1 MGLAGGGILRRF
13 SVPIVFVLIVWTLTT
28 HGKYSVSGD
37 EPHYLIIA
45 ESLLVDRDL
54 DLENNYQNGGAR
66 RFGAGGLAAGPH
78 VERNRHGALWSSHDV
93 GLPALLL
100 PVYAVATR
108 VATAVPE
115 DVLRRFR
122 QDHGLFAYSLISM
135 TLTLLTAWGLWL
147 LVSALTRESTPALA
161 AIVTLVFGLTPP
173 IISHAFLVFPDTIA
187 FTVTCGIVWLL
198 CLKPDELTT
207 RRIIVVVAAVGV
219 LPWLHRRYAFLQIGL
234 IAALFI
240 AHRGWF
246 LRQPRTWLAA
256 IAALAFVPQL
266 LMHLWTVLNW
276 GTLGGPQ
283 MLGDLP
289 FKGEWLQT
297 GALGLLL
304 DRERGLLG
312 YAPIYLLVPACWAL
326 GWRRYWPV
334 LIPIVLLYLPMAA
347 YINWHGGFSPAGRYL
362 VPIMPL
368 LVLPVAAALRHR
380 VIRWV
385 AGPLLAFQVAIL
397 FVIWNT
403 PRTLWPKEQAGNQA
417 LERIP
422 IIGPAYERLLP
433 SLATGDPIVNGWM
446 CIGAIVVISA
456 LIVMTVTSTSK
467 Q

>member
-1 MGLAGGGILRRF
+1 MGR
-13 SVPIVFVLIVWTLTT
+13 V
-28 HGKYSVSGD
+28 
-37 EPHYLIIA
+37 
-45 ESLLVDRDL
+45 
-54 DLENNYQNGGAR
+54 
-66 RFGAGGLAAGPH
+66 
-78 VERNRHGALWSSHDV
+78 WSSHDV
-93 GLPALLL
+93 GLPVLLL

-135 TLTLLTAWGLWL
+135 TLTVLTAWGLWL
-147 LVSALTRESTPALA
+147 LMAALTRESTPALA

-173 IISHAFLVFPDTIA
+173 VISHAFLVFPDTVA

-207 RRIIVVVAAVGV
+207 RRIVVVVAAVGV

-256 IAALAFVPQL
+256 IGALAFVPQL
-266 LMHLWTVLNW
+266 LMHLWTLLNW

-334 LIPIVLLYLPMAA
+334 LIPVVLLYLPMAA
-347 YINWHGGFSPAGRYL
+347 YINWHGGFSPAGRYI

-385 AGPLLAFQVAIL
+385 ACSLPSFKPRSSSSSGTRRARSGRRSRPRIRR
-397 FVIWNT
+397 WRGSRSSG
-403 PRTLWPKEQAGNQA
+403 PRT
-417 LERIP
+417 
-422 IIGPAYERLLP
+422 ERLLP
-433 SLATGDPIVNGWM
+433 SLATGDPVVNGWIW
-446 CIGAIVVISA
+446 IGAIVVISA
-456 LIVMTVTSTSK
+456 LIVVSVRSHRSLNREGHEDHEGKPDIGGSGRALTWRPPSAAMAV
-467 Q
+467 